1 MEEKLKML
9 AIQLKETGTDFA
21 AVRNCLDEIIGT
33 ANYCVEYS
41 DPQIVKTGSK
51 ENFIVKCRI
60 SILDN
65 NRSVI
70 MVRELYS
77 ANEITY
83 EDQAPVN
90 LTNALVRAQ
99 EEAFKRTCLT
109 FFAAKESTAKKG
121 VSKPTAKPVSTA
133 TTAETANANQFV
145 LVFTSK
151 FEPMEHYNNAF
162 KAACLYN
169 GKPAEA
175 ICWFKL
181 VNSMRAEGTWENL
194 IASLPGSTPV
204 TVQAKKGFYRGVLQF
219 TIEKFL

>member
-21 AVRNCLDEIIGT
+21 AVRNCLDEIIGV

-51 ENFIVKCRI
+51 ENFVVKCRI
-60 SILDN
+60 SILDD

-83 EDQAPVN
+83 KDQAPVN

-109 FFAAKESTAKKG
+109 FFAAKESASKKRR
-121 VSKPTAKPVSTA
+121 SEA
-133 TTAETANANQFV
+133 
-145 LVFTSK
+145 
-151 FEPMEHYNNAF
+151 H
-162 KAACLYN
+162 
-169 GKPAEA
+169 GKTNFH
-175 ICWFKL
+175 CH
-181 VNSMRAEGTWENL
+181 NSRD
-194 IASLPGSTPV
+194 SQCKSVCP
-204 TVQAKKGFYRGVLQF
+204 GFYFKV
-219 TIEKFL
+219 

>member
-9 AIQLKETGTDFA
+9 AIQLKETDFA
-21 AVRNCLDEIIGT
+21 AVRNCLDEIIGA

-60 SILDN
+60 SILDD

-83 EDQAPVN
+83 KDQAPVN

-109 FFAAKESTAKKG
+109 FFAAKESAAKKG
-121 VSKPTAKPVSTA
+121 VPKPTAKPISTA
-133 TTAETANANQFV
+133 TTVEAANANQFV

-162 KAACLYN
+162 KASCLYN
-169 GKPAEA
+169 GNQPKQFA
-175 ICWFKL
+175 
-181 VNSMRAEGTWENL
+181 
-194 IASLPGSTPV
+194 GSSW
-204 TVQAKKGFYRGVLQF
+204 
-219 TIEKFL
+219 